1 MALRKED
8 LPAPFGPATAIILAG
23 GREQEEGLRAIMRL
37 YATERSWT
45 SSAGKVCEMGSEE
58 F

>member
-1 MALRKED
+1 
-8 LPAPFGPATAIILAG
+8 LAG